1 MNRILS
7 ITIAIIVIVIAAEAG
22 YYWGIKSSPQSQQLT
37 KQLIQTNKNPSTSS
51 TNQLTPTANAE
62 IDPQKILSQKILE
75 LSKIARNGNQIVL
88 SGNTSTAIQDLIKAA
103 VLKSEID
110 RLNNKKAYP
119 DYYTS
124 LLSIPTTNNIPN
136 DEKLI
141 TELNIEL
148 KKIDFGTL
156 TNDINNDLAKSFYR
170 LGLISYKNNHK
181 ELTLP
186 FWISMVNLSPEWSH
200 FQLELANYYLAI
212 GNVQSAK
219 NSIDYCENFN
229 FPATICDSFL
239 LNEIQNNQ
247 PHPIG
252 FMEDNIKTEVV
263 NN

>member
-1 MNRILS
+1 MSKILS
-7 ITIAIIVIVIAAEAG
+7 ITIAIIVIILSVEAG
-22 YYWGIKSSPQSQQLT
+22 YYWGIKTGPQSQQLT
-37 KQLIQTNKNPSTSS
+37 KQVLQTNKNSTG
-51 TNQLTPTANAE
+51 TNQPTPEPALN
-62 IDPQKILSQKILE
+62 IDSQKIISQKTLE
-75 LSKIARNGNQIVL
+75 LSKITKNGNKKVL
-88 SGNTSTAIQDLIKAA
+88 SGDLKSAIQDLIKTG
-103 VLKSEID
+103 LIKSDIN
-110 RLNNKKAYP
+110 RLNQKMTYEN
-119 DYYTS
+119 YYTS
-124 LLSIPTTNNIPN
+124 LLSVPDINDIPN
-136 DEKLI
+136 DDKLK
-141 TELNIEL
+141 TEFNIEL
-148 KKIDFGTL
+148 KKINFGTL

-252 FMEDNIKTEVV
+252 FMEDKIKTEVV